1 MNRSAIL
8 CTLFIIFP
16 AAASAQWYDSYE
28 RGMDALKA
36 QQWENVVRQMSEAIT
51 EKDEEKANAKT
62 YGLRFIDYFP
72 YVYRGM
78 AYYELGQYQ
87 KALDDLQRSQQIGAV
102 QDAAKDDDA
111 RKILAHYLQLADAK
125 LNPSARLAA
134 EVAAAVD
141 RYNQADY
148 DAAKNAFEK
157 ILAADPA
164 NTEAKKYMKLIDGQ
178 LRKAE
183 ATKAEK
189 SKQERITEDFNAGVG
204 FFNQKNLD
212 GAEKKF
218 SGVLALDANHTGAK
232 DYMQR
237 IRNERDRVAT
247 VRKEFQQGVTF
258 FDRGAYAG
266 AKKLFES
273 VLLKESTHA
282 GAQSYL
288 QRIAQREDVARLM
301 AEGERFLKSKQPDQA
316 EERFIAVLAND
327 RNNTKARNYIE
338 TIKKSRSGTQIAER
352 VRTLI
357 DEGTAFAKKGDFLK
371 AREKFQGAQLLEANN
386 ADAARYLSSMNAME
400 EKVRRGLRSY
410 FQGEYEESIKQL
422 TEVSQSEMPATAAF
436 AYLACSY
443 AAQYFMSGKENDE
456 LQGKAVSAYQ
466 KLKSTN
472 GAFKFDSKIIS
483 PKIIS
488 LLTTSN

>member
-1 MNRSAIL
+1 MRSAI
-8 CTLFIIFP
+8 CVTLLLIVP
-16 AAASAQWYDSYE
+16 SVVSAQWYDSYE
-28 RGMDALKA
+28 RGIDAVKA
-36 QQWENVVRQMSEAIT
+36 QQWENVVRQMSDAIT
-51 EKDEEKANAKT
+51 DKDEEKANAKT

-111 RKILAHYLQLADAK
+111 RKILARYLQLVDTK
-125 LNPSARLAA
+125 LNPSARLAN
-134 EVAAAVD
+134 EVAAAVE

-164 NTEAKKYMKLIDGQ
+164 NADAKKYLKLIDGQ
-178 LRKAE
+178 LQKAE
-183 ATKAEK
+183 TAKKEK
-189 SKQERITEDFNAGVG
+189 TKQERIAEDFNAGISS
-204 FFNQKNLD
+204 FNQKNID
-212 GAEKKF
+212 EAEKKF
-218 SGVLALDANHTGAK
+218 TSVLGLDANHTGAK

-247 VRKEFQQGVTF
+247 VRKEFQQGVAF
-258 FDRGAYAG
+258 FDRGAYPG
-266 AKKLFES
+266 AKRLFES
-273 VLLKESTHA
+273 VLQKESTHA

-301 AEGERFLKSKQPDQA
+301 TEGERLLQSKQPDQA
-316 EERFIAVLAND
+316 EEKFLAVIAKD
-327 RNNTKARNYIE
+327 RNNTKARNYVE
-338 TIKKSRSGTQIAER
+338 AIKKSRSGTQIAER

-357 DEGTAFAKKGDFLK
+357 SEGMAFAKRGDYLK

-386 ADAARYLSSMNAME
+386 ADAARYLASMNAME

-422 TEVSQSEMPATAAF
+422 VEVSQSEIPATTAY

-443 AAQYFMSGKENDE
+443 AAQYFMTGKENDE
-456 LQGKAVSAYQ
+456 LHGKAISAYQ
-466 KLKSTN
+466 KLKSAN
-472 GAFKFDSKIIS
+472 GAFRFDPKIVS

-488 LLTTSN
+488 LLITSN